1 MADSSPYDL
10 YRDSSVGTTL
20 LETLDE
26 LIHTGRITGCFASKI
41 VGNFDRIVP
50 QVLGELKDR
59 KHKFSIK
66 ARVIHY
72 NSIEDS
78 WWWTLDRATLN
89 LPGEGY
95 VTVDKFQ
102 VFAYPEKKKQKPD
115 MAGKSGVK

>member
-1 MADSSPYDL
+1 MADSSPYDM
-10 YRDSSVGTTL
+10 YRDSSVGATL

-26 LIHTGRITGCFASKI
+26 LIHTGRITGDFASKI

-50 QVLGELKDR
+50 QVLGELKDG

-66 ARVIHY
+66 AHVIHY

-95 VTVDKFQ
+95 VTVDRFRVVTHPQ
-102 VFAYPEKKKQKPD
+102 KKQKPE
-115 MAGKSGVK
+115 MAGKSGVM